1 LIGDLF
7 IYGIFINMK
16 IIINE
21 SQYNFLVEQ
30 TTPPVTSGTT
40 PVTSAATPTTT
51 TVLTPQQKNELRIKQ
66 NMEAREKRKQEIAA
80 RLAPIEA
87 ARKARIDNWIAGNPG
102 KTEKDYWK
110 WQEKRQSGS
119 DVDIYNG
126 QQCGFGNDKPGCS
139 GSERANARRLKR
151 ERNR

>member
-1 LIGDLF
+1 MNTS
-7 IYGIFINMK
+7 YSK
-16 IIINE
+16 IRHIQE
-21 SQYNFLVEQ
+21 SNLRLEKRILSEQ
-30 TTPPVTSGTT
+30 STP

-51 TVLTPQQKNELRIKQ
+51 TVLTPQQKRAELEKQ
-66 NMEAREKRKQEIAA
+66 VKARNAA

-87 ARKARIDNWIAGNPG
+87 AQKARIDNWIAANPG

-110 WQEKRQSGS
+110 WQEKRQSGPEA
-119 DVDIYNG
+119 DIYDG
-126 QQCGFGNDKPGCS
+126 QLCGFGNDKPGCS

>member
-1 LIGDLF
+1 
-7 IYGIFINMK
+7 MK

-30 TTPPVTSGTT
+30 TTPPITSGAT
-40 PVTSAATPTTT
+40 PVTSGSTTS

-66 NMEAREKRKQEIAA
+66 NQEAREKQKQAIEA
-80 RLAPIEA
+80 RLAPIRA
-87 ARKARIDNWIAGNPG
+87 KQKARIDNWIAANPG
-102 KTEKDYWK
+102 KTKEDYWK
-110 WQEKRQSGS
+110 WQEKRNEGP
-119 DVDIYNG
+119 DADIYDG
-126 QQCGFGNDKPGCS
+126 QSCGFGNDKPGCS

>member
-1 LIGDLF
+1 MF
-7 IYGIFINMK
+7 NMK
-16 IIINE
+16 PNRRVTAKSRIIK
-21 SQYNFLVEQ
+21 EQ

-40 PVTSAATPTTT
+40 PVTSGSTTT

-66 NMEAREKRKQEIAA
+66 NMEAREKQKQANEV
-80 RLAPIEA
+80 RLAPIRA
-87 ARKARIDNWIAGNPG
+87 KQKARIDSWIAANPG

-110 WQEKRQSGS
+110 WLEKRQSGP
-119 DVDIYNG
+119 DADIYNG